1 MKQLDKLKE
10 LFDPVLKEKD
20 LELYELE
27 WLSKTKTL
35 QVVITNK
42 TNTVDLDKCVLA
54 SEVLGNILDENDLID
69 SDYTLEVCSPGA
81 EREIKDI
88 KELKDLKGSY
98 VLVKLKEPHKSFN
111 EIKGEILDTT
121 DKSITI
127 EYRDKAAT
135 RKAEID
141 LDNISF
147 ARFSVR
153 I

>member
-1 MKQLDKLKE
+1 MNLDKLKE
-10 LFDPVLKEKD
+10 IFVPILKEMNID
-20 LELYELE
+20 LYELE
-27 WLSKTKTL
+27 WHGNEKTL

-42 TNTVDLDKCVLA
+42 ENKVDLDACVLA
-54 SEVLGNILDENDLID
+54 SEALGKALDEDDLIENE
-69 SDYTLEVCSPGA
+69 YTLEVCSPGA

-88 KELKDLKGSY
+88 NELKDLKGSY

-111 EIKGEILDTT
+111 EIKGEIIDT
-121 DKSITI
+121 SENSVTI

-135 RKAEID
+135 RKAE
-141 LDNISF
+141 LELVNISF

>member
-1 MKQLDKLKE
+1 MNLDKLKE
-10 LFDPVLKEKD
+10 IFVPILKEMNID
-20 LELYELE
+20 LYELE
-27 WLSKTKTL
+27 WLGKEKTL

-42 TNTVDLDKCVLA
+42 ENKVDLDACVLA
-54 SEVLGNILDENDLID
+54 SEALGKALDEDDLIENE
-69 SDYTLEVCSPGA
+69 YTLEVCSPGA

-88 KELKDLKGSY
+88 NELKDLKGSY

-111 EIKGEILDTT
+111 EIKGEIIDT
-121 DKSITI
+121 SENSVTI

-135 RKAEID
+135 RKAE
-141 LDNISF
+141 LELENISF

>member
-1 MKQLDKLKE
+1 MNLDKLKE
-10 LFDPVLKEKD
+10 IFVPILKEMSID
-20 LELYELE
+20 LYELE
-27 WLSKTKTL
+27 WLSKEKTL

-42 TNTVDLDKCVLA
+42 ENKVDLDACVLA
-54 SEVLGNILDENDLID
+54 SEALGKALDEDDLIENE
-69 SDYTLEVCSPGA
+69 YTLEVCSPGA

-88 KELKDLKGSY
+88 SELKDLKGSY

-111 EIKGEILDTT
+111 EIKGEIIDT
-121 DKSITI
+121 SENSVTI

-135 RKAEID
+135 RKAE
-141 LDNISF
+141 LELENISF

>member
-1 MKQLDKLKE
+1 MNLDKLKE
-10 LFDPVLKEKD
+10 IFVPILKEMNID
-20 LELYELE
+20 LYELE
-27 WLSKTKTL
+27 WLSKEKTL

-42 TNTVDLDKCVLA
+42 ENKVDLDACVLA
-54 SEVLGNILDENDLID
+54 SEALGKALDEDDLIENE
-69 SDYTLEVCSPGA
+69 YTLEVCSPGA

-88 KELKDLKGSY
+88 NELKDLKGSY

-111 EIKGEILDTT
+111 EIKGEIIDT
-121 DKSITI
+121 SENSVTI

-135 RKAEID
+135 RKAE
-141 LDNISF
+141 LELENISF

>member
-1 MKQLDKLKE
+1 MNLDKLKE
-10 LFDPVLKEKD
+10 IFVPILKEMNID
-20 LELYELE
+20 LYELE
-27 WLSKTKTL
+27 WLSKEKTL

-42 TNTVDLDKCVLA
+42 ENKVDLDACVLA
-54 SEVLGNILDENDLID
+54 SEALGKALDEDDLIENE
-69 SDYTLEVCSPGA
+69 YTLEVCSPGA

-88 KELKDLKGSY
+88 NELKELKGSY

-111 EIKGEILDTT
+111 EIKGEIIDT
-121 DKSITI
+121 SENSVTI

-135 RKAEID
+135 RKAE
-141 LDNISF
+141 LELENISF

>member
-1 MKQLDKLKE
+1 MKQLDKLRE

>member
-1 MKQLDKLKE
+1 MNLDKLKE
-10 LFDPVLKEKD
+10 IFVPILKEMNID
-20 LELYELE
+20 LYELE
-27 WLSKTKTL
+27 WLSKEKTL

-42 TNTVDLDKCVLA
+42 ENKVDLDACVLA
-54 SEVLGNILDENDLID
+54 SEALGKALDENDLIENE
-69 SDYTLEVCSPGA
+69 YTLEVCSPGA

-88 KELKDLKGSY
+88 NELKDLKGSY

-111 EIKGEILDTT
+111 EIKGEIIDT
-121 DKSITI
+121 SENSVTI

-135 RKAEID
+135 RKAE
-141 LDNISF
+141 LELENISF

>member
-1 MKQLDKLKE
+1 MNLDKLKE
-10 LFDPVLKEKD
+10 IFVPILKEMNID
-20 LELYELE
+20 LYELE
-27 WLSKTKTL
+27 WLSKEKTL

-42 TNTVDLDKCVLA
+42 ENKVDLDACVLT
-54 SEVLGNILDENDLID
+54 SEALGKVLDENDLIENE
-69 SDYTLEVCSPGA
+69 YTLEVCSPGA

-88 KELKDLKGSY
+88 NELKDLKGSY

-111 EIKGEILDTT
+111 EIKGEIIDTNE
-121 DKSITI
+121 KSVTI

-135 RKAEID
+135 RKAELE